1 MGRKPALWTKD
12 FILVSISNFL
22 LFISFYMLMVTMA
35 VYSINNFHAS
45 ESQAGF
51 AASIFVLGAV
61 LVRPIAGKIINT
73 VGKKKLLVIG
83 LAFFLG
89 MTLLYFPIQNLS
101 LLFLIRFIHGFS
113 FGISTTAAG
122 TIAAEI
128 IPSARRG
135 EGMGYFST
143 SMNLAMAIGPF
154 LGLIINQY
162 FQGMMIFAVTSIFAV
177 IALVTSLLLQVPEL
191 KTENIAVKKGFR
203 FSDYFEKTTVP
214 IGILMAL
221 MGLVYSSILTYLST
235 YAIEINLVDAASF
248 FFVMYAV
255 FLLLSRP
262 ITGKMFDIKGEN
274 AVIYPSILLFGVGLY
289 ILSQSTIG
297 ITLLIAGAVI
307 GVGFGTLQSSA
318 QTIAINQAPRH
329 RVGLVTAT
337 YFVFFD
343 LGVGV
348 GPLLLGYLLPLTGY
362 RGLYVTMAIV
372 VFSSILI
379 YYFVH
384 GKKAAGRGKEAWE
397 SGTG

>member
-12 FILVSISNFL
+12 FILVSVSNFL
-22 LFISFYMLMVTMA
+22 LFISFYMLMVIMA
-35 VYSINNFHAS
+35 VYSVEHFHAS
-45 ESQAGF
+45 ESEAGF

-61 LVRPIAGKIINT
+61 LVRPIAGKIINA

-101 LLFLIRFIHGFS
+101 LLFLIRFIHGFA
-113 FGISTTAAG
+113 FGISTTATG

-128 IPSARRG
+128 IPNSRRG

-154 LGLIINQY
+154 LGLMINQY
-162 FQGMMIFAVTSIFAV
+162 FQGTTIFTVTSIFAV
-177 IALVTSLLLQVPEL
+177 IALVTALLLRVPEL
-191 KTENIAVKKGFR
+191 AGRNAVTEKGFR
-203 FSDYFEKTTVP
+203 ITDYFEKTTVP

-262 ITGKMFDIKGEN
+262 ITGRMFDVKGEN
-274 AVIYPSILLFGVGLY
+274 AVIYPSILLFGIGLW
-289 ILSQSTIG
+289 ILSQSTLG

-343 LGVGV
+343 FGVGV
-348 GPLLLGYLLPLTGY
+348 GPLILGYILPITGF
-362 RGLYVTMAIV
+362 RGLYVTMAII
-372 VFSSILI
+372 VFSSVFI

-384 GKKAAGRGKEAWE
+384 GKKGRRDR
-397 SGTG
+397 

>member
-12 FILVSISNFL
+12 FILVSVSNFL
-22 LFISFYMLMVTMA
+22 LFISFYMLMVIMA
-35 VYSINNFHAS
+35 VYSVEHFHAS
-45 ESQAGF
+45 ESEAGF

-61 LVRPIAGKIINT
+61 LVRPIAGKIINA

-101 LLFLIRFIHGFS
+101 LLFLIRFIHGFA
-113 FGISTTAAG
+113 FGISTTATG

-128 IPSARRG
+128 IPNSRRG

-154 LGLIINQY
+154 LGLMINQY
-162 FQGMMIFAVTSIFAV
+162 FQGTTIFAVTSIFAV
-177 IALVTSLLLQVPEL
+177 IALVTALLLRVPEL
-191 KTENIAVKKGFR
+191 AGRNAVTEKGFR
-203 FSDYFEKTTVP
+203 ITDYFEKTTVP

-262 ITGKMFDIKGEN
+262 ITGRMFDVKGEN
-274 AVIYPSILLFGVGLY
+274 AVIYPSILLFGIGLW
-289 ILSQSTIG
+289 ILSQSTLG

-343 LGVGV
+343 FGVGV
-348 GPLLLGYLLPLTGY
+348 GPLILGYILPITGF
-362 RGLYVTMAIV
+362 RGLYVTMAII
-372 VFSSILI
+372 VFSSVFI

-384 GKKAAGRGKEAWE
+384 GKKGRRDR
-397 SGTG
+397 

>member
-1 MGRKPALWTKD
+1 
-12 FILVSISNFL
+12 
-22 LFISFYMLMVTMA
+22 MLMVTMA
-35 VYSINNFHAS
+35 LYSINNFHAS

-177 IALVTSLLLQVPEL
+177 IAFVTSLLLQVPEL
-191 KTENIAVKKGFR
+191 KTENMPVKKGFR
-203 FSDYFEKTTVP
+203 ISDYFEKTTVP

-307 GVGFGTLQSSA
+307 GVGFGTLQSIA

-329 RVGLVTAT
+329 
-337 YFVFFD
+337 
-343 LGVGV
+343 
-348 GPLLLGYLLPLTGY
+348 
-362 RGLYVTMAIV
+362 
-372 VFSSILI
+372 
-379 YYFVH
+379 
-384 GKKAAGRGKEAWE
+384 
-397 SGTG
+397 

>member
-1 MGRKPALWTKD
+1 MDRKPALWTKD
-12 FILVSISNFL
+12 FILVSVSNFL
-22 LFISFYMLMVTMA
+22 LFISFYMLMVIMA
-35 VYSINNFHAS
+35 VYSVEHFHAS
-45 ESQAGF
+45 ESEAGF

-61 LVRPIAGKIINT
+61 LVRPIAGKIINAI
-73 VGKKKLLVIG
+73 GKKKLLVIG

-89 MTLLYFPIQNLS
+89 MTLLYFPIQHLG
-101 LLFLIRFIHGFS
+101 LLLLIRFIHGFA
-113 FGISTTAAG
+113 FGISTTATG

-128 IPSARRG
+128 IPPSRRG

-154 LGLIINQY
+154 LGLMINQY
-162 FQGMMIFAVTSIFAV
+162 FQGTTIFAVTSIFAA
-177 IALVTSLLLQVPEL
+177 IAFGTALLLRVPEL
-191 KTENIAVKKGFR
+191 AGTNAAPQKGFR
-203 FSDYFEKTTVP
+203 ITDYFEKTTVP
-214 IGILMAL
+214 IGSLMAL

-262 ITGKMFDIKGEN
+262 ITGRMFDVKGEN
-274 AVIYPSILLFGVGLY
+274 AVVYPSILLFGAGLW
-289 ILSQSTIG
+289 ILSQSTLG

-318 QTIAINQAPRH
+318 QTIAINQAPRN

-343 LGVGV
+343 FGVGI
-348 GPLLLGYLLPLTGY
+348 GPLLLGFILPLTGF
-362 RGLYVTMAIV
+362 RGLYVIMALV
-372 VFSSILI
+372 VFSGLVI
-379 YYFVH
+379 YYLVH
-384 GKKAAGRGKEAWE
+384 GKKAGEQRRRVENK
-397 SGTG
+397 TG

>member
-12 FILVSISNFL
+12 FILVSVSNFL
-22 LFISFYMLMVTMA
+22 LFISFYMLMVIMA
-35 VYSINNFHAS
+35 VYSVEHFHAS
-45 ESQAGF
+45 ESEAGF

-61 LVRPIAGKIINT
+61 LVRPIAGKIINA

-101 LLFLIRFIHGFS
+101 LLFLIRFIHGFA
-113 FGISTTAAG
+113 FGISTTATG

-128 IPSARRG
+128 IPNSRRG

-154 LGLIINQY
+154 LGLMINQY
-162 FQGMMIFAVTSIFAV
+162 FQGTTIFAVTSIFAV
-177 IALVTSLLLQVPEL
+177 IALVTALLLRVEEL
-191 KTENIAVKKGFR
+191 AKKNATAEKGFR
-203 FSDYFEKTTVP
+203 ISDYFEKTTVP

-262 ITGKMFDIKGEN
+262 ITGRMFDVKGEN
-274 AVIYPSILLFGVGLY
+274 AVIYPSILLFGIGLW
-289 ILSQSTIG
+289 ILSQSTLG

-343 LGVGV
+343 FGVGV
-348 GPLLLGYLLPLTGY
+348 GPLILGYILPITGF
-362 RGLYVTMAIV
+362 RGLYVTMAII
-372 VFSSILI
+372 VFSSVFI

-384 GKKAAGRGKEAWE
+384 GKKGRRDR
-397 SGTG
+397 